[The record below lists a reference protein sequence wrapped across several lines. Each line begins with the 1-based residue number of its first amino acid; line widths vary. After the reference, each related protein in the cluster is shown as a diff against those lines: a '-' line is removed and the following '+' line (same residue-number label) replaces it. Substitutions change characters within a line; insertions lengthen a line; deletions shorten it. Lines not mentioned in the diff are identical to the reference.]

1 VMKASREL
9 KGCQGPK
16 RLRGLNLVPFGE
28 NGDHVTK
35 MTVFRDFWTKKG
47 RFLKKRRHGQQ
58 GAPQGNAIEL
68 ERRAKEQWWRRYSRA
83 KVQKVW
89 LGEKNRARI

>member
-1 VMKASREL
+1 
-9 KGCQGPK
+9 
-16 RLRGLNLVPFGE
+16 
-28 NGDHVTK
+28 
-35 MTVFRDFWTKKG
+35 
-47 RFLKKRRHGQQ
+47 
-58 GAPQGNAIEL
+58 L